1 MMMLR
6 AAVLS
11 SLAMV
16 LSLSVARAEKA
27 ADLKPVL
34 AKPGKVVL
42 EEHFGASELA
52 KGWTTPKGNWQ
63 IKDGAVVGKEKKE
76 DMHAAVLTLT
86 QPFKNTIVRYS
97 FKRDGATGVTL
108 SFNHP
113 KGHLFRILINDD
125 SLAINKDP
133 DKNVAGSKA
142 KPLAKADGKFPAGQ
156 WHTLLV
162 EIQGDKVAVQADNG
176 VKLQASDPSLNVEK
190 TGYRFVMKGESLLLD
205 DLTIWQVEP

>member
-1 MMMLR
+1 MFVSRTALL
-6 AAVLS
+6 A
-11 SLAMV
+11 SLCV
-16 LSLSVARAEKA
+16 TLLVGDARAEKGT
-27 ADLKPVL
+27 DLKPIL

-42 EEHFGASELA
+42 EEHFDASQLG

-63 IKDGAVVGKEKKE
+63 ITGGVVVGKEKKE

-86 QPFKNTIVRYS
+86 QPFKNSVVRYS
-97 FKRDGATGVTL
+97 FKADGAKGVTL

-113 KGHLFRILINDD
+113 KGHLFRILINED

-133 DKNVAGSKA
+133 DRAVAGSKA
-142 KPLAKADGKFPAGQ
+142 RSLAKADGKFPAGQ

-162 EIQGDKVAVQADNG
+162 EVQGDKVAVQADNG
-176 VKLQASDPSLNVEK
+176 VKLQASDPSLSVDK

-205 DLTIWQVEP
+205 DLTIWQVE

>member
-1 MMMLR
+1 MV
-6 AAVLS
+6 AVLA
-11 SLAMV
+11 LGF
-16 LSLSVARAEKA
+16 ARAEKG
-27 ADLKPVL
+27 ADLKPTL
-34 AKPGKVVL
+34 AKPGKVLV
-42 EEHFGASELA
+42 EERFDTSQLA
-52 KGWTTPKGNWQ
+52 KGWTTPKGDWQ

-97 FKRDGATGVTL
+97 FKADGAQGVTL

-113 KGHLFRILINDD
+113 KGHLFRIVINND
-125 SLAINKDP
+125 SLVINKDP
-133 DKNVAGSKA
+133 DKAVAGSKA

-176 VKLQASDPSLNVEK
+176 VKAQASDPSLNAEK

-205 DLTIWQVEP
+205 DLTIWQVE